1 MLHLFMAQYVILF
14 DGVCNLCNGF
24 VQFIIQ
30 HDKKE
35 KFSFAPLQSAF
46 AKKTLAS
53 KNLNADDLQSVIFL
67 AEDKIF
73 TKSEAALEI
82 AKHLGGFWSLLAGLK
97 ILPQVLRNSV
107 YDLVCKNRYKWF
119 GKSATCMIPS
129 TKLKN
134 RFLE

>member
-1 MLHLFMAQYVILF
+1 MAQYVILF

-73 TKSEAALEI
+73 TKSDAALEI
-82 AKHLGGFWSLLAGLK
+82 AKHLGGLWSLLAVLK
-97 ILPQVLRNSV
+97 ILPKGLRNSV
-107 YDLVCKNRYKWF
+107 YDFVGKNRYKWF